1 MSSRFAIPSHNFMF
15 QFEFFFSSL
24 SKPMDTR
31 KNFLDN
37 KIQNF
42 TFAWGAWTPAKISL
56 HSGRVWDIRFRF
68 SATQLDLCNKTWSKL
83 VLKRRSV
90 RLLKDWLIGMIGML
104 RCKNKWIYIT
114 SFPLNVA
121 FRKLDF
127 WFALVIIGAEALHS
141 IKSWGTTTGGVA
153 NCCGSF
159 S

>member
-1 MSSRFAIPSHNFMF
+1 MF
-15 QFEFFFSSL
+15 QFEFFRPN
-24 SKPMDTR
+24 KPMDTR

-37 KIQNF
+37 KIQNL
-42 TFAWGAWTPAKISL
+42 TFAWGASKPAKISS
-56 HSGRVWDIRFRF
+56 SGRVWDIRFRF
-68 SATQLDLCNKTWSKL
+68 SATQLDLYNKTWSKL
-83 VLKRRSV
+83 VLKRRYV

-104 RCKNKWIYIT
+104 RCKNKWIYMT

-121 FRKLDF
+121 FRKLVF